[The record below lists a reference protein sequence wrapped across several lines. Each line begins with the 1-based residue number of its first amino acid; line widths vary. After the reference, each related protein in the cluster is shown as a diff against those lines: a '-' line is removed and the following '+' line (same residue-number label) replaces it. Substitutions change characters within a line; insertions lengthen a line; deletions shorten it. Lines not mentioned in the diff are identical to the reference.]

1 MSRRP
6 GSGDV
11 GPGRRAEAAPEG
23 WGRRRDDRRRLRLLV
38 ALAGQHRLG
47 GGEARH
53 GNPER

>member
-23 WGRRRDDRRRLRLLV
+23 WGGAGTTDAAVRLLL

-47 GGEARH
+47 RGEARH